1 MEVKKEEVKG
11 IIFEILAVSFYI
23 ALTFLAVLVMG

>member
-11 IIFEILAVSFYI
+11 ILFEILTVSFYI